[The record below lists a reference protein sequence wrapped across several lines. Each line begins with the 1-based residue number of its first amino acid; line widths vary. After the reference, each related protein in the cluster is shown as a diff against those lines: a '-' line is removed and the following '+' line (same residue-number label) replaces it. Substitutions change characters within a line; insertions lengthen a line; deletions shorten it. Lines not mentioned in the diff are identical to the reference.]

1 MGKETKEQ
9 YAKRYAMASY
19 SDDVCATDRY
29 ALGKRVG
36 LERGIIIGAEWR
48 INSVWHNA
56 SEIPEYGRT
65 ILAICKDGRTIIC
78 GPNNSDWGET
88 VGIFWIDNWA
98 YIDDLTPK
106 EE

>member
-1 MGKETKEQ
+1 MKRDDILRAAKAYRETLPYGPGVDNK
-9 YAKRYAMASY
+9 
-19 SDDVCATDRY
+19 T
-29 ALGKRVG
+29 
-36 LERGIIIGAEWR
+36 RGEFIGGYEGFIIGAEWR

-65 ILAICKDGRTIIC
+65 ILAICKDGRSIIC
-78 GPNNSDWGET
+78 GPNNSDWVET

>member
-1 MGKETKEQ
+1 
-9 YAKRYAMASY
+9 MASY

-48 INSVWHNA
+48 INSVWHNV
-56 SEIPEYGRT
+56 SDTPNFSFLP
-65 ILAICKDGRTIIC
+65 ILAKHKKGQIHFIDSVPSSWNYIKKYYTI
-78 GPNNSDWGET
+78 
-88 VGIFWIDNWA
+88 WA

>member
-1 MGKETKEQ
+1 MKREEIGFKAIETAKKACDSIDGTYE
-9 YAKRYAMASY
+9 YANGF
-19 SDDVCATDRY
+19 V
-29 ALGKRVG
+29 
-36 LERGIIIGAEWR
+36 IGAEWR

>member
-9 YAKRYAMASY
+9 YAKKYAMASY
-19 SDDVCATDRY
+19 SDEVCATDRY

-48 INSVWHNA
+48 INSVWH
-56 SEIPEYGRT
+56 SVSQSPERNKIY
-65 ILAICKDGRTIIC
+65 LAQL
-78 GPNNSDWGET
+78 GEEAFDT
-88 VGIFWIDNWA
+88 FYDSGNWDSFSKGLNIVRWA